1 MDPMTMN
8 EKQTGIH
15 LGDANRARGGA
26 DREELRSSSDERSP
40 HPRGL
45 HGTIQRYLSD
55 LIYGANDGIVTTLA
69 IVSGVVG
76 AGLPTSII
84 LILGFANVVA
94 DGFSMG
100 ASNYLSKRTTV
111 KAADCPPRRQ
121 AARHGS
127 ATFLG
132 FVVAGTM
139 PLLAY
144 LIPGLTADRFVIA
157 VLLALV
163 ALFVVGASRAFFTE
177 LRWFRAGAEMFL
189 IGALA
194 AAVAFGI
201 GALGAWL
208 TGGLDGAF

>member
-1 MDPMTMN
+1 M
-8 EKQTGIH
+8 
-15 LGDANRARGGA
+15 
-26 DREELRSSSDERSP
+26 
-40 HPRGL
+40 
-45 HGTIQRYLSD
+45 HGVIQRYLAD

-69 IVSGVVG
+69 IVAGVVG
-76 AGLPTSII
+76 AGLPVSII

-111 KAADCPPRRQ
+111 RAVDCPPRRQ

-132 FVVAGTM
+132 FVVAGTI

-144 LIPGLTADRFVIA
+144 LVPGVTADRFLIA
-157 VLLALV
+157 GLLALTV
-163 ALFVVGASRAFFTE
+163 LFVVGASRAFFTE
-177 LRWFRAGAEMFL
+177 LPWFRAGAEMFL

-194 AAVAFGI
+194 AAVAFGV
-201 GALGAWL
+201 GALGAHL
-208 TGGLDGAF
+208 TGGLDVAH

>member
-1 MDPMTMN
+1 M
-8 EKQTGIH
+8 KQEQTDISSTQEWRRAPGVA
-15 LGDANRARGGA
+15 GRARA
-26 DREELRSSSDERSP
+26 V
-40 HPRGL
+40 
-45 HGTIQRYLSD
+45 IQRYLAD
-55 LIYGANDGIVTTLA
+55 LIYGANDGIITTLA

-76 AGLPTSII
+76 ASLPASII

-111 KAADCPPRRQ
+111 RAEDCPTRRQ

-132 FVVAGTM
+132 FIIAGTM

-144 LIPGLTADRFVIA
+144 MVPGLTADRFLIA
-157 VLLALV
+157 ILLALV

-177 LRWFRAGAEMFL
+177 LPWLRAGAEMLL
-189 IGALA
+189 IGAFA

-201 GALGAWL
+201 GALGAHL
-208 TGGLDGAF
+208 YGGLGVAH